1 MVKML
6 QLMSSS
12 RSIIPSSCQWAGIR
26 SLFLTGRIS
35 FMDLDRNSSVIY
47 VGITVTESVGILS
60 GILRNGT
67 ISMVCVASAFPI
79 PKTSMKSHQL
89 RKKKQVVMA
98 KIKQLRD
105 DLKDIDIEIDSLM
118 EELKAVSEKRVSLR
132 SLWLVSPCYLTVSY
146 SCISGGPL
154 LHGLHDHL

>member
-1 MVKML
+1 MM
-6 QLMSSS
+6 MSS
-12 RSIIPSSCQWAGIR
+12 RSVIPSSCQWAGIR
-26 SLFLTGRIS
+26 SLFLTGCIS

-47 VGITVTESVGILS
+47 MGIIVTRNVMLLS

-67 ISMVCVASAFPI
+67 ISMICIASAFPI

-89 RKKKQVVMA
+89 RKEKQVVMA

-118 EELKAVSEKRVSLR
+118 EELKAVLEKRVSLR
-132 SLWLVSPCYLTVSY
+132 SLWLVSLWLPY
-146 SCISGGPL
+146 SFI
-154 LHGLHDHL
+154 